1 MDSAL
6 LEPLSRL
13 SRLALSYAP
22 GTVREDWLTVLA
34 LDAKLAGI
42 VRQAREETLARI
54 RLAWWRERLHAPV
67 AERPKGEP
75 LLARLAEWP
84 DAGRGLEALVD
95 GWEALLGDEVLPAEA
110 LGEFADGRAAAA
122 NLLLARQGMAPRADL
137 GGWGLADLAINLSHP
152 AEKAAALDLLRANP
166 AQGKRPRA
174 LRPLVV
180 IEGITSKAALA
191 GRPLLSG
198 PADLLLAMRLGL
210 LGA

>member
-6 LEPLSRL
+6 LEQLSPLA
-13 SRLALSYAP
+13 RLALSYAP
-22 GTVREDWLTVLA
+22 GAVRDDWLTLLA

-54 RLAWWRERLHAPV
+54 RLAWWRERLQAPV

-75 LLARLAEWP
+75 LLARLADWP

-95 GWEALLGDEVLPAEA
+95 GWEALLGDEVLSAET
-110 LGEFADGRAAAA
+110 LSEFADGRAAAA
-122 NLLLARQGMAPRADL
+122 NLLLARHSIAPRADL
-137 GGWGLADLAINLSHP
+137 GGWGLADLALNLSDP
-152 AEKAAALDLLRANP
+152 AEKAVALDLLRASP
-166 AQGKRPRA
+166 GQGKRPKA

-180 IEGITSKAALA
+180 IEGVTRKAALA

-198 PADLLLAMRLGL
+198 PIDLLLAMRLGL